1 MKSAVKLLTTLFVAC
16 LATLSC
22 DAQCTNDM
30 SACTQGVPRFVK
42 FSGTLKAALSPSS
55 PGVVALRFV
64 IYGDAT
70 GGSPL
75 WLEVQN
81 AQLDQQGHYEVM
93 LGAASNG
100 GMPTELFSSGEPR
113 WLSVQALLPG
123 AEEQPRV
130 LMVSVPYA
138 LEAANAQTL
147 GGMPASAFLRTGSA
161 AAMEKTPGA
170 YVPTGTIA
178 PADGTGAV
186 VPGASPGANVSAAE
200 ATPYTIPKFSTGRSL
215 VDSQIRDSEGAVSLE
230 NLSNILFADR
240 FPGGVSDAVEACPA
254 SGCVIY
260 AYSPNANRN
269 LGTID
274 PGTKAITIYLG
285 PYTYTVKQI
294 TLRKALKIIGMGAS
308 GGVNG
313 SATCTE
319 KLPCNGTTLQSTNGN
334 SPVFVIP
341 QTNNMP
347 ATNVFLS
354 GFRVYG
360 SPGNTSEDGF
370 LLDTSSAINSGLW
383 YSTFHDIYLEGFA
396 GIAIHVKGRA
406 DDFQSATQWVLFDN
420 IVVYRTRGGGNA
432 LRLEGAVFQLRF
444 RDCEFDGQ
452 GVGDGTNIYMG
463 GRGGGVSGY
472 PISITFE
479 GLVSQMAATAVQM
492 DGVVN
497 ITFYASHHEL
507 LWGGYQ
513 VVNTT
518 GIGTMGLTITDS
530 YFAGNVGSNAGAGY
544 ELNIATTLATGVV
557 FAHNQIFGNPDS
569 IIKAT
574 NLASVAYHDNLY
586 FSGLSTL
593 PPTSGITPQMSPAAS
608 IDTLGV
614 HTVGLNTSV
623 TPIGTIQSH
632 LGPGEMITFFTI
644 GGPVTFGAGGNV
656 DLRGLNSLT
665 VDGTITFVRTD
676 LGSPQ
681 WQVVSQ
687 WSPQNSGISA
697 MVTTQSRDS
706 RTPRAP
712 TRPHR

>member
-1 MKSAVKLLTTLFVAC
+1 MKSACKLLTTSFLLFCAS
-16 LATLSC
+16 LSC
-22 DAQCTNDM
+22 NAQCTNDL
-30 SACTQGVPRFVK
+30 SACTQGVPRIVK
-42 FSGTLKAALSPSS
+42 FAGTVKSALSPS

-64 IYGDAT
+64 IYSDAT
-70 GGSPL
+70 SGSPL

-93 LGAASNG
+93 LGAATSG
-100 GMPTELFSSGEPR
+100 GMPAELFSSGEPR

-147 GGMPASAFLRTGSA
+147 GGLPASAYLKTGSHA
-161 AAMEKTPGA
+161 GLETTSGA

-178 PADGTGAV
+178 PAEGSGSVA
-186 VPGASPGANVSAAE
+186 PGANPGADVATVSG
-200 ATPYTIPKFSTGRSL
+200 TPHTIPRFSAGRSL
-215 VDSQIRDSEGAVSLE
+215 TDSQIRDSGGAVSME
-230 NLSNILFADR
+230 NLSNILFADS
-240 FPGGVSDAVEACPA
+240 FPGGVAAAVEACPA
-254 SGCVIY
+254 SGCAIY

-319 KLPCNGTTLQSTNGN
+319 KLPCNGTTLQSINGN
-334 SPVFVIP
+334 NPVFVIP

-360 SPGNTSEDGF
+360 SPGNTGQDGF

-383 YSTFHDIYLEGFA
+383 YSAFHDIYLEGFA

-406 DDFQSATQWVLFDN
+406 NDFQSATQWVLFDN

-444 RDCEFDGQ
+444 RNCEFDGQ
-452 GVGDGTNIYMG
+452 EIGDGTNIYMG
-463 GRGGGVSGY
+463 GRGGVSGY
-472 PISITFE
+472 PISIVFE

-492 DGVVN
+492 DGVIN

-530 YFAGNVGSNAGAGY
+530 YFAGNVGSNNGAGY

-557 FAHNQIFGNPDS
+557 FTHNQLFGNPDS

-593 PPTSGITPQMSPAAS
+593 PPTSGITPQMAPATS
-608 IDTLGV
+608 INTLGI
-614 HTVGLNTSV
+614 HTVGLNSSM
-623 TPIGTIQSH
+623 TPITTIQSH
-632 LGPGEMITFFTI
+632 LGPGEMLTFFTI

-687 WSPQNSGISA
+687 WSPRNSGTSA
-697 MVTTQSRDS
+697 MVTAQSRGS
-706 RTPRAP
+706 RTARAP
-712 TRPHR
+712 TNARE

>member
-1 MKSAVKLLTTLFVAC
+1 MESAVKLLIALFFAF
-16 LATLSC
+16 LASLSC
-22 DAQCTNDM
+22 NAQCTNDM
-30 SACTQGVPRFVK
+30 KACTQGVPRFVK
-42 FSGTLKAALSPSS
+42 YAGTLKNVLSPSS

-64 IYGDAT
+64 IYSDAS

-93 LGAASNG
+93 LGAATSG
-100 GMPTELFSSGEPR
+100 GMPIELFSSGEPR

-123 AEEQPRV
+123 AEEQPRI

-138 LEAANAQTL
+138 LEAADAQTL
-147 GGMPASAFLRTGSA
+147 GGLPASAYLKTGSA
-161 AAMEKTPGA
+161 AAVETASNA
-170 YVPTGTIA
+170 YVPTGTLA
-178 PADGTGAV
+178 QADGTSTS
-186 VPGASPGANVSAAE
+186 VPGASPGANVAA
-200 ATPYTIPKFSTGRSL
+200 AGAAVSPANLSSILF
-215 VDSQIRDSEGAVSLE
+215 SEG
-230 NLSNILFADR
+230 
-240 FPGGVSDAVEACPA
+240 FPGGVPDAVEACPA

-313 SATCTE
+313 SPTCTE
-319 KLPCNGTTLQSTNGN
+319 QLPCNGTTLQSVNGN
-334 SPVFVIP
+334 NPVFVIP

-360 SPGNTSEDGF
+360 SAGNTSEDGF

-383 YSTFHDIYLEGFA
+383 YSTFYDIYLQGFA

-406 DDFQSATQWVLFDN
+406 NDFQSATQWVLFDN

-444 RDCEFDGQ
+444 RNCEFDGP

-463 GRGGGVSGY
+463 GRGGGVSAY
-472 PISITFE
+472 PISIVFE

-492 DGVVN
+492 DGVIN

-530 YFAGNVGSNAGAGY
+530 YFAGNVGSNGGTGY

-569 IIKAT
+569 IIKST

-586 FSGLSTL
+586 FSGPSTL
-593 PPTSGITPQMSPAAS
+593 PPTSGITPQMSPATS
-608 IDTLGV
+608 INTLGV

-623 TPIGTIQSH
+623 TPITTIQSH

-656 DLRGLNSLT
+656 DLRGVTSLT

-676 LGSPQ
+676 LGNPQ
-681 WQVVSQ
+681 WEVLSQ
-687 WSPQNSGISA
+687 WSPQNSGTSA
-697 MVTTQSRDS
+697 LATAQSRDS
-706 RTPRAP
+706 RTARGP
-712 TRPHR
+712 TR